1 MLDSYIILNS
11 KNTSI
16 IKFYSYSFILF
27 TLILSYFILNLTH
40 ITYFQKTSNIIL
52 KNNNYYLKIIIPIKK
67 LNLLTENNYLMI
79 NNTKYNYQVKN
90 ISLYKNN
97 KIFLYLQINNLD
109 NSYKINNNSINI
121 KIKEEKKILEYIKI

>member
-67 LNLLTENNYLMI
+67 LNLLTENNYLII

-97 KIFLYLQINNLD
+97 KISLYLQINNLD

>member
-67 LNLLTENNYLMI
+67 LNLLTENNYLII

-97 KIFLYLQINNLD
+97 KVSLYLQINNLD

>member
-97 KIFLYLQINNLD
+97 KVSLYLQIKNLD
-109 NSYKINNNSINI
+109 NSYKVNNNSINI

>member
-40 ITYFQKTSNIIL
+40 ITYFQETSNIIL

-67 LNLLTENNYLMI
+67 LNLLTENNYLII

-97 KIFLYLQINNLD
+97 KVSLYLQINNLD

>member
-1 MLDSYIILNS
+1 MLDSYIILNI

-97 KIFLYLQINNLD
+97 KVSLYLQIKNLD
-109 NSYKINNNSINI
+109 NSYKVNNNSINI

>member
-97 KIFLYLQINNLD
+97 KISLYLQINNLD